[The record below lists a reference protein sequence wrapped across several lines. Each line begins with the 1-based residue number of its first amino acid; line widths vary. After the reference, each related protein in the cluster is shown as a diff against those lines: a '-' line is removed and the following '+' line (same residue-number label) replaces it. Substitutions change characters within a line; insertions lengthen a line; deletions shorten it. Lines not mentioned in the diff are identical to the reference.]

1 MSRRVAGGLILALSL
16 LVSSCQVV
24 EENQDPVAYYFDQ
37 RVDWDDCDFDAQC
50 ATVVAPLDWGN
61 LSARKDVELALVR
74 HQATGS
80 AQGSLFVNP
89 GGPGASGFDF
99 VAERVSSVGPRLR
112 DSFDIVGWDPRGVNR
127 SSAVSC
133 ASRDEDLDYYFF
145 GVPDAE
151 PGTAEWEEQ
160 LRIEST
166 RFGEECKKNSGELLE
181 FVDTMSTVR
190 DLDLL
195 RHLLGDATLNYLG
208 YSYGTLIGALYIDTF
223 PDRVGR
229 VVLDGPVDPAASQF
243 DLVLNQHR
251 GFENALRAYFEHCE
265 ANNFC
270 PLPGNLTDKL
280 EAVSAI
286 YDDLEKNPLQHDDG
300 RMLDD
305 GAFRTAMVTTLYSTE
320 SWSYLTQLLAEV
332 SASQTDTAMM
342 LVDVYYDRVN
352 GVYQDNSMEAFIA
365 INCLDYPVESDPK
378 VLSLQAQELREA
390 APYTARPNGYGD
402 LVCQNWPHPPRLDK
416 GPVKGIGAP
425 PVLIIGTT
433 GDPATPYDWS
443 VSLANQLDSAV
454 LVTYVGEGHLAY
466 DEGDPCIND
475 PVDTYFLTGALP
487 PDGLR
492 CET

>member
-1 MSRRVAGGLILALSL
+1 MSRKVAGGLILALSL

-61 LSARKDVELALVR
+61 LSAKKDVELALVR

-112 DSFDIVGWDPRGVNR
+112 ESFDIVGWDPRGVNR

-133 ASRDEDLDYYFF
+133 ASRDEDLDYFFF

-151 PGTAEWEEQ
+151 PGTPEWEEQ

-223 PDRVGR
+223 PERVGR

-265 ANNFC
+265 VNNFC

-378 VLSLQAQELREA
+378 VLSLQAEELREA

-425 PVLIIGTT
+425 PVLIVGTT

-487 PDGLR
+487 ADGLR
-492 CET
+492 CEA